1 MNLVKITGVKQ
12 LATETNQQYMPAD
25 LAKLLHISVPT
36 LRKYSLL
43 VEKVTSNSNY
53 FTRNQQ
59 NVRSYT
65 EKNLTDL
72 QKLVE
77 LSKQRD
83 MTLQSAAQQIF
94 ATGNQQQIITSA
106 AQLNNRQDQSQLWE
120 LCQRLKGEVVTT
132 RQRLIKLEDR
142 IARLEAQQTLTMER
156 AQATTGPLPNEL
168 AANPTDAAADAA
180 LIEQTVAKSTAPTA
194 EAAADPAPV
203 ADDDTTEAAD
213 EAATNSGLKFT
224 EPLPS
229 DDPDAAENATHH
241 LVFGDEK
248 DGDHQVQ
255 VYDHPHGLAEMQ
267 LPEDNNKTKKQSW
280 WHRVTGK

>member
-1 MNLVKITGVKQ
+1 MKLVEITGVKQ

-43 VEKVTSNSNY
+43 VEKVTNNSNY

-65 EKNLTDL
+65 EKNLIDL
-72 QKLVE
+72 QKLVA

-94 ATGNQQQIITSA
+94 AKGNQQQIITSA
-106 AQLNNRQDQSQLWE
+106 AQLNNRDDQAQLWE
-120 LCQRLKGEVVTT
+120 LCQRLKGEVLTT
-132 RQRLIKLEDR
+132 RQRLIKLEER
-142 IARLEAQQTLTMER
+142 IAQLEARPTLAGTQPV
-156 AQATTGPLPNEL
+156 APNPEANL
-168 AANPTDAAADAA
+168 AADPTGAAADAA
-180 LIEQTVAKSTAPTA
+180 LIEQTVAKN
-194 EAAADPAPV
+194 
-203 ADDDTTEAAD
+203 
-213 EAATNSGLKFT
+213 AATTQTVSKEDPVDPEPETAAESTTDSGLKFT

-229 DDPDAAENATHH
+229 DDPAAAESATHH
-241 LVFGDEK
+241 LTFDDEK
-248 DGDHQVQ
+248 GTNDQEQ
-255 VYDHPHGLAEMQ
+255 VYDHPHSLADMQ
-267 LPEDNNKTKKQSW
+267 LPDDNKTKKQSW

>member
-1 MNLVKITGVKQ
+1 M
-12 LATETNQQYMPAD
+12 ATETNQQYMPAD

-43 VEKVTSNSNY
+43 VEKVTSNTNY

-59 NVRSYT
+59 NVRSYS
-65 EKNLTDL
+65 EKNLADL

-94 ATGNQQQIITSA
+94 ATGSQQQIITSA
-106 AQLNNRQDQSQLWE
+106 DQLNNRNDQTQLWE
-120 LCQRLKGEVVTT
+120 LCQRLKGEVLTT
-132 RQRLIKLEDR
+132 RQRMIKLEER
-142 IARLEAQQTLTMER
+142 IAKLEAQQTLTT
-156 AQATTGPLPNEL
+156 AQTQATTSPVDDVL

-180 LIEQTVAKSTAPTA
+180 LIERTVAKNAAVTEEAM
-194 EAAADPAPV
+194 AAADQDQA
-203 ADDDTTEAAD
+203 ADQTATTDPEAEAED

-229 DDPDAAENATHH
+229 DDPNAAESATHH

-248 DGDHQVQ
+248 DQDHQVQ

-267 LPEDNNKTKKQSW
+267 LPDDNKTKKQSW